1 MGKIAKLLLAMAYS
15 VILPFIRKKPYRIVL
30 YYHGVREQDIEA
42 FEKQMGYLASKCKVV
57 RVSEI
62 LVAEADDFNVIAA
75 ITFDDAFVSV
85 LRNGLP
91 VLKKHE
97 LTASIFIPTGNLGQ
111 PPKWDIPE
119 DSLDRNEVVMSKEQL
134 ADIDRDGFE
143 VLSHTVS
150 HCVLTDQDDR
160 GLRSELSGSK
170 LALERIVKRDVCG
183 ISYPHGAYDS
193 RVCDAAKQTGYRL
206 GFTIEPEIV
215 NSLTDSMKIGR
226 FVVSPRDNLLKFR
239 LKVSGAYQVVKYL
252 RGLKELFVGKSRV
265 LKR

>member
-1 MGKIAKLLLAMAYS
+1 MKEIAELFLAMVYS
-15 VILPFIRKKPYRIVL
+15 VILPFVQKKPYRIVL
-30 YYHGVREQDIEA
+30 YYHGVQEQDIEA
-42 FEKQMGYLASKCKVV
+42 FEKQMGYLASECKVV

-62 LVAEADDFNVIAA
+62 LTAEPDDFNA
-75 ITFDDAFVSV
+75 IVTVTFDDAFVSV

-91 VLKKHE
+91 VLKGHE
-97 LTASIFIPTGNLGQ
+97 LTASIFVPTGNLGQ

-170 LALERIVKRDVCG
+170 LALESIVEHEVCG

-193 RVCDAAKQTGYRL
+193 RVCRAAKRAGYL
-206 GFTIEPEIV
+206 SGYTIEPSMV
-215 NSLTDSMKIGR
+215 GSHTDSMQIGR
-226 FVVSPRDNLLKFR
+226 VSVSPKDSLFEFK
-239 LKVSGAYQVVKYL
+239 LKVSGAYQVISYL
-252 RGLKELFVGKSRV
+252 RTVKKKLFRHFH
-265 LKR
+265 